1 MRFAMAKKRILI
13 ADDHEVVRRG
23 IRTLL
28 ETHSEWEIC
37 GEAATVQE
45 AIAKAARLRPDM
57 VLLDITMPDTTG
69 LEAIPEMLKAQ
80 PKVKILVLTMHD
92 SGQMASRVLA
102 AGASGLVLKSDAA
115 RDLILALEAIGKN
128 KAFLSP
134 KVTRIL
140 VNELRKTSEVESPI
154 NVLTSRETE
163 VLKLVAE
170 GRSNKEVAGALGI
183 SPRTV
188 DAHRARIMDKL
199 QLRTLSDL
207 VHFAIRHKLVEV

>member
-1 MRFAMAKKRILI
+1 MMGRARILI

-37 GEAATVQE
+37 GEASTGKE
-45 AIAKAARLRPDM
+45 AIAKATRLKPDV
-57 VLLDITMPDTTG
+57 VLLDITMPEASG
-69 LEAIPEMLKAQ
+69 LEAIPEILKVQ
-80 PKVKILVLTMHD
+80 PHAKILVLTMHD

-128 KAFLSP
+128 KPFLSAN
-134 KVTRIL
+134 VTKIL
-140 VNELRKTSEVESPI
+140 VNEIRHAQAGVSPD
-154 NVLTSRETE
+154 VLTPRETE
-163 VLKLVAE
+163 VLKLLAE
-170 GRSNKEVAGALGI
+170 GKSNKEVAVQLGI
-183 SPRTV
+183 SPRTI

-199 QLRTLSDL
+199 HVRSLSDL
-207 VHFAIRHKLVEV
+207 IHFAIRHKIVDV

>member
-1 MRFAMAKKRILI
+1 MMGRARILI

-37 GEAATVQE
+37 GEASTGKE
-45 AIAKAARLRPDM
+45 AIAKATRLKPDV
-57 VLLDITMPDTTG
+57 VLLDITMPEASG
-69 LEAIPEMLKAQ
+69 LEAIPEILKVQ
-80 PKVKILVLTMHD
+80 PHAKILVLTMHD

-128 KAFLSP
+128 KPFLSAN
-134 KVTRIL
+134 VTKIL
-140 VNELRKTSEVESPI
+140 VNEIRHAQAGVSPD
-154 NVLTSRETE
+154 VLTPRETE
-163 VLKLVAE
+163 VLKLLAE
-170 GRSNKEVAGALGI
+170 GKSNKEVAAQLGI
-183 SPRTV
+183 SPRTI

-199 QLRTLSDL
+199 HVRSLSDL
-207 VHFAIRHKLVEV
+207 VHFAIRHKIVDV

>member
-1 MRFAMAKKRILI
+1 MARIRILI
-13 ADDHEVVRRG
+13 ADDHEVVRKG

-37 GEAATVQE
+37 GEASTGKD
-45 AIAKAARLRPDM
+45 AIAKAAQLKPDV
-57 VLLDITMPDTTG
+57 VLLDITMPEASG
-69 LEAIPEMLKAQ
+69 LEAIPEILKAQ
-80 PKVKILVLTMHD
+80 PQAKIIVLTMHD

-128 KAFLSP
+128 KSFLSP
-134 KVTRIL
+134 QVTKIL
-140 VNELRKTSEVESPI
+140 VNEIRHTQAAPSPDA
-154 NVLTSRETE
+154 LTSRETE
-163 VLKLVAE
+163 VLKLLAE
-170 GRSNKEVAGALGI
+170 GKSNKEVAARLGI
-183 SPRTV
+183 SPRTI

-199 QLRTLSDL
+199 HLRTLSDL